1 MFLLGILIGV
11 AITKLI
17 ELLILL
23 YLLKRAFY
31 DSFKDLEQLSSI
43 QEEESYWDNL
53 SSIYEKKDGNRPYYV
68 VKVEQVL

>member
-1 MFLLGILIGV
+1 MYTKTLWGLFFICLTSKINNMFLLGILVGV
-11 AITKLI
+11 AITLLI

-43 QEEESYWDNL
+43 QEEEDY
-53 SSIYEKKDGNRPYYV
+53 
-68 VKVEQVL
+68 